1 MTILSTANFYD
12 PFPQFLDQNGSP
24 ISGGRLVFRDA
35 STNALKEV
43 YTDRALSV
51 PAQNPQPLGADARPQ
66 DGSLYLAEG
75 VYKITLQKPDGGGG
89 WVDYITNP
97 EVSGSISAGAD
108 VVSLQVLANI
118 ASLRSAVGGFSQ
130 YVLVMNYYT
139 NDRGGG
145 FFRWDASS
153 ILADD
158 GGSVI
163 QPASL
168 PATGRWIRIFS
179 GSGVLS
185 DEFGAVPSQPAVE
198 GNLLNASA
206 YCSSNSVSLT
216 IRGGTY
222 SITGNLLLSGNY
234 PLIIDG
240 AKFTSATGSLV
251 NLSTSG
257 LTITQIQPMILST
270 CNLSITT
277 TQDWVSPV
285 YWGAVGDGVTD
296 CYSAFV
302 RMTGRHNAPVLIDR
316 DFNVTAVG
324 APSIQQ
330 ITLAGVLFKG
340 GKILLQYADAGK
352 FAISGA
358 VQLDDTSSGCLQG
371 FAGLGVFA
379 LSVKRV
385 SARVWFSYN
394 SGSAKILLDTAT
406 FNQVIANY
414 TGALVFDG
422 VYDYLMSATT
432 TGINNDCIISNGV
445 LIYTNGARQFG
456 YVQAN
461 PYQQVFALDS
471 GGISITPQNRIVYGG
486 WYGIRSGDETGDF
499 DFCLASTSAK
509 TIDFAGLSFNYN
521 PDTTRTLSRNMRDG
535 SITFGGAGAVFL
547 GGASFDTM
555 TFDGACSSSP
565 SVTQK
570 FTNCYF
576 VNGYDVPPVT
586 SSLTA
591 VYTSCRFGYDADW
604 FGLSNEVDLTFQG
617 CQFDATMRYGIS
629 GSANGKYGAKFTGCQ
644 FKGAYGSILNHFNNA
659 KLVACDFNELARVE
673 IGQSVVMSA
682 CEFRSQENKL
692 LLAQTGTSQSNMEVV
707 ISNCIF
713 GRITIDGSAISN
725 ASTIV
730 SSITITD
737 NIISPEGSFVT
748 PYNGIASTAFT
759 NIATSG
765 HNCFIGSNRGLT
777 QAFGRQGS
785 SFGDIS
791 LTLNTS
797 TSGVSFS
804 GVNTDNSILPTNP
817 TTTSGAAKP
826 SMDVD
831 TFRFITI

>member
-302 RMTGRHNAPVLIDR
+302 RMTGRHNAPALIDR

-340 GKILLQYADAGK
+340 GRILLQYADAGK

-509 TIDFAGLSFNYN
+509 TIDFAGLSFNVSYSSN
-521 PDTTRTLSRNMRDG
+521 KSTTRAMQNGAITSIGASYLILS
-535 SITFGGAGAVFL
+535 GGANYE
-547 GGASFDTM
+547 SM
-555 TFDGACSSSP
+555 TFDGNITYRSIGKN
-565 SVTQK
+565 K
-570 FTNCYF
+570 FTNCKFLSFGRGDFTGDPIRGVF
-576 VNGYDVPPVT
+576 VNCEFLSDLNFLASANLKMSDDHMRFVNCDFTGLISLYDNGSGTPFVQFVNCDF
-586 SSLTA
+586 SHDDTA
-591 VYTSCRFGYDADW
+591 TFAKCTFSY
-604 FGLSNEVDLTFQG
+604 SNIQNCTFSDLTD
-617 CQFDATMRYGIS
+617 CQLRRNSTLIGSYARRTNAGAIS
-629 GSANGKYGAKFTGCQ
+629 GVVVVLENTG
-644 FKGAYGSILNHFNNA
+644 GSLCDMGINIQGNHLGQVYIDTSGVTNA
-659 KLVACDFNELARVE
+659 
-673 IGQSVVMSA
+673 GSVV
-682 CEFRSQENKL
+682 NGL
-692 LLAQTGTSQSNMEVV
+692 N
-707 ISNCIF
+707 
-713 GRITIDGSAISN
+713 ITNNFFDPIGITTTFNAIQ
-725 ASTIV
+725 I
-730 SSITITD
+730 
-737 NIISPEGSFVT
+737 GFL
-748 PYNGIASTAFT
+748 T
-759 NIATSG
+759 NIASAGHSCQITKNTYRANIGTPSSNYAEGNISISSTTINTSKV
-765 HNCFIGSNRGLT
+765 ILPRVSTSST
-777 QAFGRQGS
+777 QAEF
-785 SFGDIS
+785 
-791 LTLNTS
+791 
-797 TSGVSFS
+797 
-804 GVNTDNSILPTNP
+804 DN
-817 TTTSGAAKP
+817 
-826 SMDVD
+826 
-831 TFRFITI
+831 FTIIKL